1 MELRRYFDLIR
12 RRIALVIVAVII
24 GGVAGFVTTSRA
36 PVYSATST
44 IYVGSLDLAANQQQL
59 SLQAGLNEVVA
70 TFASMIPSPVIAQRA
85 LLKTHLHR
93 GAGAV
98 AASTT
103 AVVVPGTD
111 LIDVTVA
118 DAHPDDAIR
127 LANGVANAFVSQI
140 SRYQS
145 STPASAISTSP
156 GAVPNEPAYV
166 FQDATAASL
175 SSNGLTRKVLI
186 GGAFGL
192 VISILLIFLLDYLD
206 ITIKSPEEL
215 ERRVGLPVLGI
226 VPLFATLQ
234 LGSLPRGARGG
245 SQRG

>member
-59 SLQAGLNEVVA
+59 SLQAGWNEVVA

-156 GAVPNEPAYV
+156 GAVPNEPA
-166 FQDATAASL
+166 
-175 SSNGLTRKVLI
+175 
-186 GGAFGL
+186 
-192 VISILLIFLLDYLD
+192 
-206 ITIKSPEEL
+206 
-215 ERRVGLPVLGI
+215 
-226 VPLFATLQ
+226 
-234 LGSLPRGARGG
+234 
-245 SQRG
+245 